1 VSRLV
6 PALFIPQ
13 PNGSESAS
21 PGNCRSYWWTP
32 RLGLG
37 LSFTFYRPSSGRAYC
52 HAEIDSAV
60 NQKEFLKGDRPRKEG
75 EQWRVLQAFAKTRTP
90 PGVLEPSGGLWNP
103 PVRSRNNLRSGNA
116 WAAQMFLAAR
126 QETIIPKRES
136 RPGVWGDP
144 PRPPASCGFPLEPPS
159 RSEVEYQGASAI
171 PRELIEPHRGDK
183 RHVTSQKRKVVR
195 SAKQCQPPLSADRR
209 SKAKTIVEGRG
220 GIAGISFQVSQGTW

>member
-1 VSRLV
+1 MARAPSIRQNEN
-6 PALFIPQ
+6 PA
-13 PNGSESAS
+13 G
-21 PGNCRSYWWTP
+21 CP
-32 RLGLG
+32 RTQRG
-37 LSFTFYRPSSGRAYC
+37 P
-52 HAEIDSAV
+52 
-60 NQKEFLKGDRPRKEG
+60 
-75 EQWRVLQAFAKTRTP
+75 
-90 PGVLEPSGGLWNP
+90 LEPSSKVTQQPKG
-103 PVRSRNNLRSGNA
+103 LRSGNA

-136 RPGVWGDP
+136 RPSVWGDP

-220 GIAGISFQVSQGTW
+220 GIAGISFQVSRGTW

>member
-1 VSRLV
+1 VTAPERRANNGACSKHSPKREPRRVSSN
-6 PALFIPQ
+6 PA
-13 PNGSESAS
+13 GAS
-21 PGNCRSYWWTP
+21 GT
-32 RLGLG
+32 LQQG
-37 LSFTFYRPSSGRAYC
+37 
-52 HAEIDSAV
+52 HATT
-60 NQKEFLKGDRPRKEG
+60 EG
-75 EQWRVLQAFAKTRTP
+75 
-90 PGVLEPSGGLWNP
+90 
-103 PVRSRNNLRSGNA
+103 LRSGNA

-136 RPGVWGDP
+136 RPSVWGDP

-220 GIAGISFQVSQGTW
+220 GIAGISFQVSRGTW